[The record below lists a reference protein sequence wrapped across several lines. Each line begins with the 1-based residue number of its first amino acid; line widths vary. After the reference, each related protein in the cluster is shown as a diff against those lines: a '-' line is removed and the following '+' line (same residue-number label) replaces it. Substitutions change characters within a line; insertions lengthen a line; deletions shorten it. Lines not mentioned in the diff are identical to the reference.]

1 MRYQPIDKSFF
12 EANRERFGK
21 LMKPSSVAIF
31 NSNDEFIRSGDQAYV
46 YRQNSD
52 FFYLTGIN
60 QEKSVLVIAPNHPDI
75 KLRQILFLVET
86 DEQTAIRDGDR
97 LTREKAMQISGIANV
112 KWLSDLE
119 LTLRDLIIWS
129 DHVYLNI
136 YEYPKFST
144 EIDSR
149 DHRFARQLQYQY
161 PAHNYERA
169 APLLTKLRMV
179 KSETEINLIRKAI
192 EITNK
197 SFYRI
202 LKFVG
207 PGVHEFEIQAEM
219 EHEFLINR
227 STGSAFPPI
236 IAAGKNACVLHYNDN
251 NDIIDDGQ
259 LLLIDFG
266 AEYANYAADI
276 TRTIPVNGKF
286 KPRQRQLYDLVL
298 KVQQR
303 AIKQMIVGNTMEKYN
318 TFVNNEMEREI
329 IKIGLL
335 NEEEV
340 KKQDPDNPLFKK
352 YFMHGTAHHLGLDV
366 HDVICKYE
374 PFKPGMILTCEPGIY
389 IRSEAIGIRLEN
401 NILITEN
408 GPVNL
413 SADIPI
419 KPEIIES
426 LMSRDK
432 EN

>member
-1 MRYQPIDKSFF
+1 M
-12 EANRERFGK
+12 
-21 LMKPSSVAIF
+21 
-31 NSNDEFIRSGDQAYV
+31 
-46 YRQNSD
+46 
-52 FFYLTGIN
+52 
-60 QEKSVLVIAPNHPDI
+60 
-75 KLRQILFLVET
+75 
-86 DEQTAIRDGDR
+86 
-97 LTREKAMQISGIANV
+97 
-112 KWLSDLE
+112 
-119 LTLRDLIIWS
+119 
-129 DHVYLNI
+129 
-136 YEYPKFST
+136 
-144 EIDSR
+144 
-149 DHRFARQLQYQY
+149 
-161 PAHNYERA
+161 
-169 APLLTKLRMV
+169 
-179 KSETEINLIRKAI
+179 
-192 EITNK
+192 
-197 SFYRI
+197 
-202 LKFVG
+202 
-207 PGVHEFEIQAEM
+207 HEFEIQAEM

>member
-1 MRYQPIDKSFF
+1 
-12 EANRERFGK
+12 
-21 LMKPSSVAIF
+21 
-31 NSNDEFIRSGDQAYV
+31 
-46 YRQNSD
+46 
-52 FFYLTGIN
+52 
-60 QEKSVLVIAPNHPDI
+60 
-75 KLRQILFLVET
+75 
-86 DEQTAIRDGDR
+86 
-97 LTREKAMQISGIANV
+97 
-112 KWLSDLE
+112 
-119 LTLRDLIIWS
+119 
-129 DHVYLNI
+129 
-136 YEYPKFST
+136 
-144 EIDSR
+144 
-149 DHRFARQLQYQY
+149 
-161 PAHNYERA
+161 
-169 APLLTKLRMV
+169 MV

-227 STGSAFPPI
+227 STGSAFPPQLLQPE
-236 IAAGKNACVLHYNDN
+236 KNACVLHYNDN

-340 KKQDPDNPLFKK
+340 KK
-352 YFMHGTAHHLGLDV
+352 TR
-366 HDVICKYE
+366 
-374 PFKPGMILTCEPGIY
+374 PGQ
-389 IRSEAIGIRLEN
+389 SF
-401 NILITEN
+401 
-408 GPVNL
+408 V
-413 SADIPI
+413 
-419 KPEIIES
+419 
-426 LMSRDK
+426 
-432 EN
+432 